1 MGFLLLWIWCCWSC
15 FLLRALGAHFP
26 AQVYRAYACASACA
40 RVCVRVILTQVAVTS
55 DTRIPKPTQ
64 IAQKPRPYA
73 PKTVYNY
80 ILFIFIYM
88 DTNRAPWTPKTPS
101 NTSSFSAQVL
111 SLCSQ

>member
-1 MGFLLLWIWCCWSC
+1 ERRVTGSLE
-15 FLLRALGAHFP
+15 
-26 AQVYRAYACASACA
+26 QVYRAYACAYTCA
-40 RVCVRVILTQVAVTS
+40 RVRVRVILTQVAVTP

-73 PKTVYNY
+73 PKTGIY
-80 ILFIFIYM
+80 IYFYLFLF
-88 DTNRAPWTPKTPS
+88 NGHQRSPWTPKTPS

>member
-40 RVCVRVILTQVAVTS
+40 RMRVRVILTQVAVTP

-80 ILFIFIYM
+80 ILFIFIFM
-88 DTNRAPWTPKTPS
+88 VTNQAPCILKTPS
-101 NTSSFSAQVL
+101 NTSSSSAPL
-111 SLCSQ
+111 L